1 MTYTYSQLRKIQDN
15 LEAVKG
21 RRYEQDNGDIYE
33 GLANRRLKLLG
44 NAYSTATQPVEGLH
58 GNQVQEVIEEL
69 NTNSKPT
76 QVLVDFG
83 EDLYQEDKMFTIIDS
98 RAIEDSTI
106 IASKAIKNVGLRSKD
121 EVFAETLEVSA
132 QAGRGV
138 IYLYIKSLCGSV
150 SGQFYINYS
159 I

>member
-1 MTYTYSQLRKIQDN
+1 MTYTYSQLQKIDANSTAISRK
-15 LEAVKG
+15 
-21 RRYEQDNGDIYE
+21 RYTQDNGDIYE
-33 GLANRRLKLLG
+33 GTVKRKLKLLSE
-44 NAYSTATQPVEGLH
+44 AVTTATQPIQGLK
-58 GNQVQEVIEEL
+58 GNQVQKIVEEL

-83 EDLYQEDKMFTIIDS
+83 DDLYQEDKMFTIIDS
-98 RAIEDSTI
+98 RATESSTI
-106 IASKAIKNVGLRSKD
+106 IASKAIKDAGRSKD
-121 EVFAETLEVSA
+121 EVFAETLDISA